1 MKLIDLVDGC
11 RAFFMVPASCAARVI
26 VLVGQASDLLQR
38 LLEILGWG
46 LAEGEEMNF
55 VGSADL
61 IDWLDQMA
69 AARLEQQ
76 PMCTTPALYHRSAQ
90 GGVTQQSEDNQIQ
103 TFY

>member
-61 IDWLDQMA
+61 TDWLDQM